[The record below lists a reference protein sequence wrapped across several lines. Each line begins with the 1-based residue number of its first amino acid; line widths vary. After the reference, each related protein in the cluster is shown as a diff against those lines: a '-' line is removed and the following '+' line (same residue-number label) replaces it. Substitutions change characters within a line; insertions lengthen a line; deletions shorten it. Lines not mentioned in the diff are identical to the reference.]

1 MTGKSVKDIYNDP
14 IWDNSKFT
22 KPNGN
27 FEVNA
32 ENQLVFIPN
41 KLPPSGISYDNEMI
55 LLLAHAERKIG
66 ELKGRG
72 DALENPHI
80 LIRAY
85 LKREAVLS
93 SKIEGTLASLKDLNM
108 HEAFGSI
115 EKNTKDDLRL
125 QEVINY
131 VNALESALKKIKESE
146 QTINLEL
153 VKASHKILMTGFV
166 GGDDKSPGEF
176 RTRQNWIAKTH
187 GTKKI
192 IIYTPPPPEKIMEL
206 FENLEKFLQ
215 EDHEISVL
223 IQCAFIHYQ
232 FEAIHPFLDGNGR
245 IGRLLLP
252 LILYKKGL
260 LPEPLLYL
268 SAYFEKNLKK
278 YYDGLLM
285 TGQKSEWDQWVKFF
299 LNAFIKQADETI
311 KNIQKLVDLQK
322 RYRETLGEKNTS
334 NKIILLME
342 HMFTNPYITIPQVAD
357 YLQVTYP
364 SAKAAV
370 MKLVKEGILKK
381 TDIKFKS
388 KVFLAK
394 KIEAILNVE

>member
-1 MTGKSVKDIYNDP
+1 MTGKSVKGNYNGP

-22 KPNGN
+22 KPNGS
-27 FEVNA
+27 FEINA

-41 KLPPSGISYDNEMI
+41 KLPPSGINYDNEMI
-55 LLLAHAERKIG
+55 LLLARAERKIG

-72 DALENPHI
+72 DTMVNPHI

-115 EKNTKDDLRL
+115 GKNTKDDLRL
-125 QEVINY
+125 REVLNY
-131 VNALESALKKIKESE
+131 VNALESALKKIKEPN
-146 QTINLEL
+146 QIINLEL
-153 VKASHKILMTGFV
+153 VKASHKILMTGV
-166 GGDDKSPGEF
+166 RGGDKNPGEF
-176 RTRQNWIAKTH
+176 RTRQNWIAKIQ
-187 GTKKI
+187 GTRKI

-215 EDHEISVL
+215 EDHDISVL

-252 LILYKKGL
+252 LVLYKKGL

-268 SAYFEKNLKK
+268 SAYFEKNLKE

-285 TGQKSEWDQWVKFF
+285 TSQKSEWEEWVKFF
-299 LNAFIKQADETI
+299 LRAFMEQADETI

-322 RYRETLGEKNTS
+322 RYRETLREKNTS

-342 HMFTNPYITIPQVAD
+342 HMFVNPYITIPQVAD

-370 MKLVKEGILKK
+370 MKLVKEGILKE
-381 TDIKFKS
+381 TDIKSKS

-394 KIEAILNVE
+394 EIETILDVE